1 MKRFIKAISVF
12 CLLVF
17 LSLSFVG
24 CADPKEDKFYEQTNT
39 TFNTFITEVCE
50 NADYTSGLKYGP
62 IIESILTKIKNDTT
76 FKQPEYAEKLA
87 AYTQLKDIY
96 DKIFVSSF
104 RFLSSFKDVFNVT
117 NPDKIKGDTKKQYQ
131 DFEQSLADVKV
142 SIQGISADVEELDI
156 RVRGSSITDATS
168 DISAQALREFKRK
181 YIELSQEL
189 IDVCTEFLTLVEN
202 YVYPKYDTY
211 KDGEGYL
218 DLSTTQLVNQRTIIV
233 LKSAV
238 NTLIPA
244 IAYLND
250 FSGDYITLE
259 SDKFFTT
266 LDKYLALNFADETT
280 VNVQELQNW
289 KEIFDAYTNDTQNLY
304 VALENVDLPEFKK
317 EFDCDTTKYLEE
329 HPKNIV
335 YINKI
340 LTYTNIDVTNLYNA
354 VLTLCN

>member
-1 MKRFIKAISVF
+1 MKKFIKTISVF

-24 CADPKEDKFYEQTNT
+24 CGDPKEDKFYEQTNV

-50 NADYTSGLKYGP
+50 NADYTNGIKYGE
-62 IIESILTKIKNDTT
+62 IIESILNKIEKDSE
-76 FKQPEYAEKLA
+76 FKKPEYAQKLVM
-87 AYTQLKDIY
+87 YTQLTDIY

-104 RFLSSFKDVFNVT
+104 KFLASFKDVFNVT
-117 NPDKIKGDTKKQYQ
+117 NPETIKGDTKQKYLN
-131 DFEQSLADVKV
+131 FEQSLADVKV

-156 RVRGSSITDATS
+156 RVRGSSLTDAIS

-181 YIELSQEL
+181 YIAVSQEL
-189 IDVCTEFLTLVEN
+189 IDVCNEFLNLVEN

-211 KDGEGYL
+211 KNGENYL
-218 DLSTTQLVNQRTIIV
+218 DLSQTQLVNQRTIIV

-238 NTLIPA
+238 NTLVPA

-250 FSGDYITLE
+250 FSGDYITLD

-266 LDKYLALNFADETT
+266 LDKYISLNFADETT
-280 VNVQELQNW
+280 VTVQELENW
-289 KEIFDAYTNDTQNLY
+289 KQTFDIYTNDTQNFY
-304 VALENVDLPEFKK
+304 VALEKVDLPEFKK
-317 EFDCDTTKYLEE
+317 EFDCNQDKYLEE
-329 HPKNIV
+329 YPKNIA

-340 LTYTNIDVTNLYNA
+340 LTYTDIDVTNLYTA